1 MKTILV
7 LGVVAL
13 IAVFIIAQYNRLIRL
28 NITVDEA
35 WAQIEVQLKRRADLI
50 PNLVET
56 VKGYAK
62 HEQSTFDAVV
72 EARAKSTSA
81 STIENADKVVFTN
94 GCFDILHKGHVTYL
108 AKSAELGDRLIV
120 ALNTDASVREQGKG
134 ENRPINPEDARAT
147 VLAALGFV
155 DMVVFFNDQT
165 PLQVIEMLQPD
176 VLVKGA
182 DYDPNETDTTSKKYI
197 VGSDIVKK
205 NGGEVVAIQL
215 VDGYSTTSIIE
226 KSKA

>member
-1 MKTILV
+1 MS
-7 LGVVAL
+7 
-13 IAVFIIAQYNRLIRL
+13 RLASLENKIVSL
-28 NITVDEA
+28 EDA
-35 WAQIEVQLKRRADLI
+35 KRRMNMWHLK
-50 PNLVET
+50 N
-56 VKGYAK
+56 
-62 HEQSTFDAVV
+62 
-72 EARAKSTSA
+72 
-81 STIENADKVVFTN
+81 DKVVFTN

-120 ALNTDASVREQGKG
+120 AINTDASVREQGKG

-155 DMVVFFNDQT
+155 DLVVFFNDQT
-165 PLQVIEMLQPD
+165 PLKVIEMLQPD

-182 DYDPNETDTTSKKYI
+182 DYDPNETDTRSKKYI

>member
-1 MKTILV
+1 MS
-7 LGVVAL
+7 
-13 IAVFIIAQYNRLIRL
+13 RLASLESKIVSL
-28 NITVDEA
+28 EDA
-35 WAQIEVQLKRRADLI
+35 KRRVNMWHLK
-50 PNLVET
+50 N
-56 VKGYAK
+56 
-62 HEQSTFDAVV
+62 
-72 EARAKSTSA
+72 
-81 STIENADKVVFTN
+81 DKVVFTN

-120 ALNTDASVREQGKG
+120 AINTDASVREQGKG

-155 DMVVFFNDQT
+155 DMVVFFSENT
-165 PLQVIEMLQPD
+165 PYDVIEFLQPD

-182 DYDPNETDTTSKKYI
+182 DYDPNETDPSSKKYI

-205 NGGEVVAIQL
+205 NGGEVIAIQL

>member
-1 MKTILV
+1 MQNKIV
-7 LGVVAL
+7 LLEDA
-13 IAVFIIAQYNRLIRL
+13 
-28 NITVDEA
+28 
-35 WAQIEVQLKRRADLI
+35 KRRMNMWHLK
-50 PNLVET
+50 N
-56 VKGYAK
+56 
-62 HEQSTFDAVV
+62 
-72 EARAKSTSA
+72 
-81 STIENADKVVFTN
+81 DKVVFTN

-108 AKSAELGDRLIV
+108 AQAAELGDRLVV
-120 ALNTDASVREQGKG
+120 AINTDSSVKQLGKG
-134 ENRPINPEDARAT
+134 DNRPINPEDARAT

-155 DMVVFFNDQT
+155 DLVVFFNDQT
-165 PLQVIEMLQPD
+165 PLQVIEILQPD

-182 DYDPNETDTTSKKYI
+182 DYDPNETDPMSRKYI